1 MYAAARVST
10 GYTGLD
16 SILDGLRFGDNVVL
30 TVDSMDDYRY
40 FVGAFVDQAL
50 SDGRNIIYFCFG
62 DHAPLLGASPKIKKY
77 DLDPRQGFES
87 FTRRI
92 YEVVTEQ
99 GVGAFYVFDC
109 LSDLVSAWATDHMV
123 GNFFRVTC
131 PYLFE
136 LETVA
141 YFALIR
147 DRHSFRTIERIR
159 DTTQVLIDVFNHGEH
174 FHIQPLKVWQ
184 RRSPTMFLPHRK
196 KGEEFIPLV
205 NSFEATR
212 LLSSLAE
219 RDRDSARR
227 QIDHWHRLFLDAE
240 QVNEDPDA
248 GLEQEQMVKHICR
261 HMIGREERMLGLAH
275 EYLSLQDLLNIK
287 SRVIGSGFIGGKAV
301 GMLLAHNVLRRDS
314 RFDWDNHL
322 ETHDSF
328 YVGSNVYYSYIVHN
342 DLWRLFMQQKSEA
355 GYFAAAKELQ
365 EKILQ
370 GSFHGSLREGFQKML
385 EYFGQ
390 YPIIVRSSSLLE
402 DSFGNAFAGK
412 YDSFF
417 CVNQGSPEERLE
429 QFEEAVRKIFASTM
443 SEDALA
449 YRLQRGLD
457 QQDEQMA
464 LLVQRVSGAYRDHY
478 YFPELAG
485 VGVSYNTF
493 VWDKEMDPQAGML
506 RLVLG
511 LGTRAVDRAEG
522 DYPCIVAL
530 DAPQKRPHGGFADT
544 RKFSQ
549 RDVDLLD
556 INANELR
563 TMSLLSLTE
572 EKIDIPWQ
580 QYAVRD
586 YETMQLLE
594 KRGKKGVDVWLLTF
608 DQLFSE
614 TPFIELMQRMLKTI
628 EKAYDYPVDVEFT
641 VNFAADGTPQI
652 DVVQCRPLQT
662 KGAEKEVKIPTRVP
676 EERIFFQSEGNF
688 MGGNISRPLKWIIWV
703 DPEQYV
709 KLPLSEKYE
718 IARLIGR
725 LNKRIADKEKSPTLL
740 LGPGRW
746 GTSTPSMGV
755 PVSFSEISNLTA
767 LAEVAFTA
775 GELMPELSFGS
786 HFFQDLVEADIF
798 YLALFPEDK
807 NCFFNLD
814 WLEKQPNSLEGLL
827 PSSSHYKKVVKVCRA
842 PEAGLRLMADVVAQK
857 LLCCIEE

>member
-1 MYAAARVST
+1 MDSAARVST
-10 GYTGLD
+10 GYAGLD
-16 SILDGLRFGDNVVL
+16 NILDGLRIGDNVVL
-30 TVDSMDDYRY
+30 TVDSIDDYRY
-40 FVGAFVDQAL
+40 FVGPYVDQAL
-50 SDGRNIIYFCFG
+50 ADGRNIIYFCFG
-62 DHAPLLGASPKIKKY
+62 DHVPLLGASPKIKKY
-77 DLDPRQGFES
+77 DLDPRQGFEL

-92 YEVVTEQ
+92 HEVVTEQ

-109 LSDLVSAWATDHMV
+109 LSDLATAWATDHMV

-136 LETVA
+136 LDTVA
-141 YFALIR
+141 YFSLIR

-159 DTTQVLIDVFNHGEH
+159 DTTQVLIDVFNHGQH
-174 FHIQPLKVWQ
+174 FHIQPIKVWQ
-184 RRSPTMFLPHRK
+184 RYSPTMFLPHRK
-196 KGEEFIPLV
+196 NGEEFVPLT

-219 RDRDSARR
+219 RDKDSARR

-240 QVNEDPDA
+240 RVNEDPE
-248 GLEQEQMVKHICR
+248 GRLEQEQMSKHICR
-261 HMIGREERMLGLAH
+261 HMIGREERILGLAH
-275 EYLSLQDLLNIK
+275 KYLNLQDLLGIK

-301 GMLLAHNVLRRDS
+301 GMLLAHSILRRDS
-314 RFDWDNHL
+314 RFDWDKHL

-342 DLWRLFMQQKSEA
+342 GLWRLFMQQRSEA
-355 GYFAAAKELQ
+355 GYFDAAKELQ

-370 GSFHGSLREGFQKML
+370 GSFHQSLREGFQKML
-385 EYFGQ
+385 EYYGQ

-417 CVNQGSPEERLE
+417 CVNQGSPEERLA
-429 QFEEAVRKIFASTM
+429 QFEDAVRKIFASTM
-443 SEDALA
+443 SEDALT

-493 VWDKEMDPQAGML
+493 VWDKEMDPRAGML

-530 DAPQKRPHGGFADT
+530 DAPQKRPHKGFADT

-556 INANELR
+556 IQNNELR
-563 TMSLLSLTE
+563 TISLLSLTE
-572 EKIDIPWQ
+572 EKIDIPWHN
-580 QYAVRD
+580 YAVRD
-586 YETMQLLE
+586 YDTMQLLE
-594 KRGKKGVDVWLLTF
+594 QRGKKGLDVWLLTF
-608 DQLFSE
+608 DQLFKE
-614 TPFIELMQRMLKTI
+614 TSFIELMQRMLKTI
-628 EKAYDYPVDVEFT
+628 EKAYEYPVDVEFT
-641 VNFAADGTPQI
+641 VNFASDGTPQI

-662 KGAEKEVKIPTRVP
+662 KGADKEVQLPKRVP
-676 EERIFFQSEGNF
+676 EERTFFKSEGNF
-688 MGGNISRPLKWIIWV
+688 MGGNISRQLKWIIWV
-703 DPEQYV
+703 DPSQYV
-709 KLPLSEKYE
+709 KLPMNDKYE

-755 PVSFSEISNLTA
+755 PVTFSEISNLTA

-798 YLALFPEDK
+798 YLALFPENK
-807 NCFFNLD
+807 NCFLNTA
-814 WLEKQPNSLEGLL
+814 WLEKQPNILEGLL
-827 PSSSHYKKVVKVCRA
+827 PSSSHFKKVVKVCRVSDV
-842 PEAGLRLMADVVAQK
+842 GLSLMADVVAQK
-857 LLCCIEE
+857 LICCTEK